1 MPTSNLNNVYSIERF
16 PVTDVDSFVIL
27 IPTKQTL
34 SPIENRKQLYFENT
48 YSSNGSKEKDVVLQ
62 IIDKPYYHRGADNFI
77 KVLHA
82 SRIGCEEVYEL

>member
-62 IIDKPYYHRGADNFI
+62 IIDKP
-77 KVLHA
+77 
-82 SRIGCEEVYEL
+82 